1 MRGIFVLG
9 TDTGVGKTAV
19 SCAIL
24 RILKSRGAPVFA
36 FKPVATGFPPGHHP
50 DILDLA
56 SASQQG
62 YTDTSCWEGN
72 APAAPSLVSRLEGK
86 TLNIAD
92 MVAKARAAVSQNPY
106 FVIEGAGGVL
116 CPLAPGLA
124 VADLARAFGLPCI
137 LVARRC
143 LGTLNHILLSLEAC
157 AARGLRV
164 AGIIMNAIRPVE
176 DIASSEAAAEIS
188 RLCAVPVLA
197 EVGHM
202 ADHEA
207 VLAGIAWERLAGA
220 PLEGS
225 RT

>member
-9 TDTGVGKTAV
+9 TDTGVGKTVV

-24 RILKSRGAPVFA
+24 RILRSRGAQVSA
-36 FKPVATGFPPGHHP
+36 FKPVATGSTPGCHP

-56 SASQQG
+56 SASHQS
-62 YTDTSCWEGN
+62 YTDISFWEGN

-92 MVAKARAAVSQNPY
+92 MVSKARAAVSQDPY

-116 CPLAPGLA
+116 CPLGPGVG
-124 VADLARAFGLPCI
+124 VADLARAFGLPCL

-164 AGIIMNAIRPVE
+164 AGIVMNATRPV
-176 DIASSEAAAEIS
+176 DDLASREAAAEIS
-188 RLCAVPVLA
+188 RLCTVPVLA
-197 EVGHM
+197 EVGYQ
-202 ADHEA
+202 ADHDSI
-207 VLAGIAWERLAGA
+207 LAGIAWERLAGA
-220 PLEGS
+220 LLGEM

>member
-1 MRGIFVLG
+1 MRGIFVMG

-24 RILKSRGAPVFA
+24 RVLRARGVPVFA
-36 FKPVATGFPPGHHP
+36 YKPVATGSPPGHHP

-62 YTDTSCWEGN
+62 YTNISCWEGN

-92 MVAKARAAVSQNPY
+92 MVAKARAAVSQDPY

-116 CPLAPGLA
+116 CPLAPGLG
-124 VADLARAFGLPCI
+124 VADLARAFGLPCL

-157 AARGLRV
+157 AARGLGV
-164 AGIIMNAIRPVE
+164 AGIIMNATRPVE
-176 DIASSEAAAEIS
+176 DIASLEAAAEIS
-188 RLCAVPVLA
+188 RLCPVPVLA
-197 EVGHM
+197 EVGHL

-207 VLAGIAWERLAGA
+207 ALAGIDWENLPGTR
-220 PLEGS
+220 LEGS

>member
-19 SCAIL
+19 SCAIV

-36 FKPVATGFPPGHHP
+36 YKPVATGFSPGHHP
-50 DILDLA
+50 DILNLA

-62 YTDTSCWEGN
+62 YRDTSCWEGT

-86 TLNIAD
+86 TLNIAE
-92 MVAKARAAVSQNPY
+92 MVAKARAAVPQHSY
-106 FVIEGAGGVL
+106 RVIEGAGGVL
-116 CPLAPGLA
+116 CPLAPGVA
-124 VADLARAFGLPCI
+124 VADLARSFGLPCV

-143 LGTLNHILLSLEAC
+143 LGTLNHISLSLEAC

-164 AGIIMNAIRPVE
+164 AGIVMNATRPVE
-176 DIASSEAAAEIS
+176 DIASREAAAEIA

-197 EVGHM
+197 EVGHLE
-202 ADHEA
+202 DHDA
-207 VLAGIAWERLAGA
+207 VLAGIAWERLAGD
-220 PLEGS
+220 PLE
-225 RT
+225 